1 MQADYKKLTEDTSN
15 FLNNNGNNI
24 SDEDTIETIGQKV
37 NDIAIKNFWDGVYT
51 KFVKVAENSNTRY
64 AQTIDFTSID
74 NYKNF
79 TMNDIVIVNKA
90 MTYANTCDNEDIL
103 TMSKSYNPDNGMLST
118 GKQKSYCNESGSV
131 WTFWNTFDV
140 YVLK

>member
-1 MQADYKKLTEDTSN
+1 
-15 FLNNNGNNI
+15 
-24 SDEDTIETIGQKV
+24 
-37 NDIAIKNFWDGVYT
+37 
-51 KFVKVAENSNTRY
+51 
-64 AQTIDFTSID
+64 
-74 NYKNF
+74 
-79 TMNDIVIVNKA
+79 MNDIVIVNKA